1 MKLLLHNFF
10 SSHFLKGVNT
20 GYPLILR
27 ATKIERIETEFNGD
41 FVKKMMPRLDYQA
54 LLQAANSVDERAASE
69 LPKELA
75 TDWENNDDFLRK
87 LHSLL
92 VNYEIVE
99 GELECPESHRIFNIK
114 EGIPN
119 FLVGADEKLPGSV
132 LVLSPRAVKRMT
144 TSASVDFDYS
154 GPPVCVSNGMALQLV
169 SQFGIRSAWHAFLRM
184 RGMKVNSEEANGAV
198 DSLKYFHNKIGRL
211 RREVGELKAQTG
223 AEKEE
228 QLLSENF
235 DTFLVGSDSLELR
248 EGVEEYSEVDKKE
261 FGEEM
266 GNDDVRRRTSA
277 KEGDEVGTDVFAS
290 ESAEETAAATLLK
303 VIKEQQQRL
312 DQSKKGRMEDGQ
324 TESSSTVNVAVE
336 KRENEWRKPTEK
348 ATLEQNRLLQKDEK
362 RTQQSQE
369 GRKEE
374 IARRH
379 AETIDDV
386 VSLVLEKI
394 RNNQPFEGELN
405 MAPASSAAQMHL
417 SSPTAAGTSKSFR
430 GSAGGQRTPSNVS
443 GHGKKQLREES
454 AHGAE
459 GTVQPQKQHFNT
471 HTGNLSQMPSA
482 GQSIVFLRGV
492 KQMNSSKFTT
502 TPSLAHQPMSKND
515 PAIIPG
521 NLSEII
527 RASSSAT
534 NSAYAI
540 PTRHPHHTVAGGAQ
554 VPQTIAAKLT
564 STQKKV
570 PSQQQHQVHPQN
582 QQQHLVIGGE
592 TSAELVVNGSGIP
605 LDLAIQ
611 QGMTVQELI
620 QTLKMVQ
627 QQETPDSSSSQEA
640 VRQETQKFVH
650 ESSTKAKGTTSTPT
664 KGKRRKEMPSEKGDA
679 PEAKKQR
686 NGRLAKQQT
695 TPGGSGTE
703 GEWKAEP
710 PVVTN
715 EDQKA
720 TPSRHQQEEM
730 QQRLVERN
738 KLTGQKK
745 RADKL
750 QTELD
755 KSLDSVQLLQIDLAC
770 LKTDNNNLIA
780 ENIALKAENQQL
792 RSKGSASCIHKK
804 AVPSSTAIGMGGVG
818 AAGALRGRKKANG
831 RDGDGNGRNEKQ
843 KQSEKMPT
851 LPERTRTP
859 PPLSSELGRRQS
871 KRICVARSQFMKAF
885 Y

>member
-1 MKLLLHNFF
+1 
-10 SSHFLKGVNT
+10 
-20 GYPLILR
+20 
-27 ATKIERIETEFNGD
+27 
-41 FVKKMMPRLDYQA
+41 
-54 LLQAANSVDERAASE
+54 
-69 LPKELA
+69 
-75 TDWENNDDFLRK
+75 
-87 LHSLL
+87 
-92 VNYEIVE
+92 
-99 GELECPESHRIFNIK
+99 
-114 EGIPN
+114 
-119 FLVGADEKLPGSV
+119 
-132 LVLSPRAVKRMT
+132 MT

-211 RREVGELKAQTG
+211 RREVGELKAQAG

-228 QLLSENF
+228 QLLAENF

-266 GNDDVRRRTSA
+266 GNDDVKRTTSA
-277 KEGDEVGTDVFAS
+277 KDGDEVGTDVCAS

-312 DQSKKGRMEDGQ
+312 DQSKKGRLGDGQ

-336 KRENEWRKPTEK
+336 KREDERRTKPTEK

-417 SSPTAAGTSKSFR
+417 SSPTAAGTSKGFR

-443 GHGKKQLREES
+443 GHGKKQLKEES

-459 GTVQPQKQHFNT
+459 GAVQPQKQHFNT
-471 HTGNLSQMPSA
+471 HTGNLNQMPSA
-482 GQSIVFLRGV
+482 GQSILFLRGV
-492 KQMNSSKFTT
+492 KQMNSSTA
-502 TPSLAHQPMSKND
+502 PSLAHQPMIKND
-515 PAIIPG
+515 PATIPG

-540 PTRHPHHTVAGGAQ
+540 PTRHPHHIVAGG
-554 VPQTIAAKLT
+554 V
-564 STQKKV
+564 QKKV
-570 PSQQQHQVHPQN
+570 PSQQQVHPQN

-620 QTLKMVQ
+620 QTLKVQSKQQQIVFHQNPQMVQ

-640 VRQETQKFVH
+640 VRQEARNGCNFKKTKDFQIQKLVH

-664 KGKRRKEMPSEKGDA
+664 KGKRRKEMPSEKGEERGQKYAEGDA
-679 PEAKKQR
+679 PRAKKQR
-686 NGRLAKQQT
+686 NGRLAKQQQT
-695 TPGGSGTE
+695 TPGGAGTE
-703 GEWKAEP
+703 GGGKAEP
-710 PVVTN
+710 SVVTN

-720 TPSRHQQEEM
+720 TNSRHQQEEM
-730 QQRLVERN
+730 QQRLGELEVQLKKAQKQLAVERN

-755 KSLDSVQLLQIDLAC
+755 KANEGQC
-770 LKTDNNNLIA
+770 
-780 ENIALKAENQQL
+780 KAENQQL
-792 RSKGSASCIHKK
+792 RSKGSTSCIH
-804 AVPSSTAIGMGGVG
+804 
-818 AAGALRGRKKANG
+818 KKANG
-831 RDGDGNGRNEKQ
+831 RDGDGKGRNEKQ
-843 KQSEKMPT
+843 KQSEKVPT